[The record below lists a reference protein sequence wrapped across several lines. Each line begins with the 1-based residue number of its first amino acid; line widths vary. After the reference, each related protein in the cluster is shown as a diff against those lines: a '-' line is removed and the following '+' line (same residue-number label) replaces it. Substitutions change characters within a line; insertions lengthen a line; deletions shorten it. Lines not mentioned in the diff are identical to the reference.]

1 MESEPDSEE
10 LTDWERIQSPSNS
23 AVPVKEGFVGGSSA
37 FLPKNHEDLVIKAPE
52 DYNQEGPEITHLQSS
67 SPGDDGRWRLKKLQ
81 SGSVLCGWIRCIA
94 LGIQNNA
101 VFRVGFWSFALTAG
115 GVAALALVSLLRRR
129 MLRWRKNLQLNRGKE
144 SLLALIKEKE
154 KRINQLLLQIEQMNE
169 ALRARRRVRVLRA
182 NDL

>member
-23 AVPVKEGFVGGSSA
+23 AVVVKEGFVGGSSV

-52 DYNQEGPEITHLQSS
+52 DNNQEGPEVTDLQSS
-67 SPGDDGRWRLKKLQ
+67 SPGDDGRWRLKKLHF
-81 SGSVLCGWIRCIA
+81 LCGWVPCIA
-94 LGIQNNA
+94 LGIRNNA

-144 SLLALIKEKE
+144 SLLALIKDQE
-154 KRINQLLLQIEQMNE
+154 KRINQLLLQIAQMNE
-169 ALRARRRVRVLRA
+169 DLRARRRVRVLRA